1 MSETQQ
7 QKARTAQPVTR
18 RGVLL
23 EFFGS
28 MNLAITILIM
38 IAIASVIGTVLQQ
51 NQDYE
56 KYITKFGPFWHE
68 FFITLN
74 LYDVYGAIWFLLL
87 LLFLVITTSVC
98 IYRNT
103 PTMLHDMRNF
113 RLNAQL
119 KSLRNMEN
127 AQTRSVTQETQPLAQ
142 RISRLLQGNGYKVRQ
157 KQHDDRLVIAGMRGK
172 YNRIGYILTHLGIVV
187 ICIGAFLD
195 AKFDLTLREWTGSL
209 KIDTGSRFVKDMPS
223 ESVLQPGEALSFR
236 GSLPLSE
243 GQKANFALL
252 NIREGSVVQYLP
264 FAIELKDFRVEQYET
279 GAPKSFESD
288 LVIHDKELDEPM
300 EVTIAVNH
308 PLNYRGYNIYQAS
321 FGDGGSK
328 LKLKVWPFY
337 DYKLR
342 TLELEGEVFDS
353 RSLSTMH
360 GDLELEFVDFKKF
373 NVFPAPEDDALKRKF
388 VNYGA
393 SLVFR
398 VRDNR
403 GVAKEYLNY
412 MSPVEQAG
420 RYFFISGMRPSVAE
434 EYRYIHIP
442 ADEKFTPERF
452 MRLHALL
459 NDTERAQAIA
469 NRTVSGALQDAP
481 DADRYKSNVVNTMME
496 LLDRFNAGGLDAID
510 AYVRESRVPDAEK
523 PRMAEAYMK
532 VLNTLM
538 QAIYVE
544 VLRDE
549 GLDVSQGVTAA
560 QEQFYV
566 DALEALRQVYLY
578 GTPFYVQL
586 NDFEHVENSTLQ
598 ITRSPGQNIV
608 YLGCVMLIAGVFL
621 LLYLTHQRIWAVF
634 YRDENGT
641 QTLLFAGSGNRN
653 LADFRKH
660 YQALTVKLDAVL
672 ET

>member
-1 MSETQQ
+1 M
-7 QKARTAQPVTR
+7 
-18 RGVLL
+18 
-23 EFFGS
+23 
-28 MNLAITILIM
+28 
-38 IAIASVIGTVLQQ
+38 
-51 NQDYE
+51 
-56 KYITKFGPFWHE
+56 
-68 FFITLN
+68 
-74 LYDVYGAIWFLLL
+74 
-87 LLFLVITTSVC
+87 
-98 IYRNT
+98 
-103 PTMLHDMRNF
+103 
-113 RLNAQL
+113 
-119 KSLRNMEN
+119 
-127 AQTRSVTQETQPLAQ
+127 TQEPATLTQRVSQ
-142 RISRLLQGNGYKVRQ
+142 LLKVNGYTVRQ

-172 YNRIGYILTHLGIVV
+172 FNRAGYILAHLGIVV
-187 ICIGAFLD
+187 ICVGAFLD

-209 KIDTGSRFVKDMPS
+209 KVDTDTRFVKDMPR

-243 GQKANFALL
+243 GQKGNFALL
-252 NIREGSVVQYLP
+252 NIREGSLVQYLP

-288 LVIHDKELDEPM
+288 LVIHDDKLDKPM

-308 PLNYRGYNIYQAS
+308 PLIYRGYNIYQAS

-328 LKLKVWPFY
+328 LRMKVWPFY

-342 TLELEGEVFDS
+342 TLDLEGEVFES
-353 RSLSTMH
+353 RSLATMS
-360 GDLELEFVDFKKF
+360 GDLDIEFIDFKKF
-373 NVFPAPEDDALKRKF
+373 NVFPAPENDAQKRKF

-393 SLVFR
+393 SVIFR

-412 MSPVEQAG
+412 MSPVEQGG

-434 EYRYIHIP
+434 DYRYIHIP
-442 ADEKFTPERF
+442 ADKKFTPERF
-452 MRLHALL
+452 MRFHALL
-459 NDTERAQAIA
+459 NNAERSQAIA
-469 NRTVSGALQDAP
+469 QNTVERVLQDAP
-481 DADRYKSNVVNTMME
+481 GSEQYKSNVTNTMME

-510 AYVRESRVPDAEK
+510 AYVRASRVADTEK
-523 PRMAEAYMK
+523 ARMAEAYLK

-544 VLRDE
+544 VLREE
-549 GLDVSQGVTAA
+549 GLDVSKGITET

-586 NDFEHVENSTLQ
+586 TDFEHVEQSTLQ
-598 ITRSPGQNIV
+598 ITRSPGKNIV

-621 LLYLTHQRIWAVF
+621 LLYLTHQRIWAVL

-641 QTLLFAGSGNRN
+641 QSLLFAGSGNRN
-653 LADFRKH
+653 AADFRKH
-660 YQALTVKLDAVL
+660 YQELAVKLDAVL
-672 ET
+672 EA